1 MKQLAD
7 EDFARILEW
16 RTNLR
21 RFLRWSEDQ
30 AESVGLTAAQHQLLV
45 AIRGHGDP
53 RGPTVGEI
61 AGYLLLRP
69 HSAVELVD
77 RAEAAGLVA
86 RHRNDPDGR
95 VVRVVLTPR
104 GIERLNQLTD
114 THIDELRRLST
125 TLKTLV
131 EKLDRHYGAE
141 RSR

>member
-1 MKQLAD
+1 MKLLAD

-45 AIRGHGDP
+45 AIRGHGDS

-77 RAEAAGLVA
+77 RAEAAGLVV

-104 GIERLNQLTD
+104 GIDRLNQLTSV
-114 THIDELRRLST
+114 HVDELRRLST
-125 TLKTLV
+125 SLKTLV
-131 EKLDRHYGAE
+131 EKLDRHYGG
-141 RSR
+141 

>member
-1 MKQLAD
+1 MKLLAD

-45 AIRGHGDP
+45 AIRGHADS

-77 RAEAAGLVA
+77 RAEAAGLVV

-104 GIERLNQLTD
+104 GIDRLNQLTSV
-114 THIDELRRLST
+114 HVDELRRLATS
-125 TLKTLV
+125 LKTLV
-131 EKLDRHYGAE
+131 EKLDRHYGG
-141 RSR
+141 